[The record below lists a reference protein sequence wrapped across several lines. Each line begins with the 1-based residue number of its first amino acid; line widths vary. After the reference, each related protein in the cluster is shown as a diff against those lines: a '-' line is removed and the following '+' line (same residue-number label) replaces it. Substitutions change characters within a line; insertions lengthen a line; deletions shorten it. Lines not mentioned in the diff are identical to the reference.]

1 MARVKTLSPDP
12 QLADHW
18 YNWPICH
25 RGHRGIEKVG
35 HSVRT
40 LASSRLTKLR
50 GSVRLSDVLDRF
62 AVAAFGHWRE
72 RLAALLDA
80 LWEHKSQTRHFAAK
94 LFLFFIGLNVAC
106 Y

>member
-1 MARVKTLSPDP
+1 
-12 QLADHW
+12 
-18 YNWPICH
+18 
-25 RGHRGIEKVG
+25 
-35 HSVRT
+35 
-40 LASSRLTKLR
+40 LTKLR